1 VLSLSLSCLLG
12 LLLGLLRNRLLSL
25 WLGLR
30 SDLALVTH
38 SRLRIS
44 GRTLQIRLLRVRADP
59 IRRARATLSLSWSL
73 VDATHASLLRLL
85 ELGLSLSLRSQ
96 LRRLRRL
103 KTRQLLR
110 LLLRG
115 PHLAALLILQLVYLA
130 HLRRRRAIRIC
141 VLPLLWLLTLT
152 LTLRRLDLGARL
164 HLGARLLWMLLLRG

>member
-1 VLSLSLSCLLG
+1 
-12 LLLGLLRNRLLSL
+12 
-25 WLGLR
+25 
-30 SDLALVTH
+30 LALAAY
-38 SRLRIS
+38 SGLRIS
-44 GRTLQIRLLRVRADP
+44 SRTLHIRLLRVRIDP
-59 IRRARATLSLSWSL
+59 IERARASLSLSWSL
-73 VDATHASLLRLL
+73 IHATHASLLRLL

-115 PHLAALLILQLVYLA
+115 PHLAALLILQLIYLA
-130 HLRRRRAIRIC
+130 HLRRWSAIGIC